1 SRKSF
6 LVQNFSIMSSYL
18 HRVFYDKSMPIFPRF
33 KRLHDLFYRPFPV
46 PKNES
51 SRINYLVNCLTPI
64 LKKVYITNIF
74 FELFIDI
81 KRIIPDLKL
90 DDIEGDSDIEKF
102 IALVCLDDYSNERKA
117 RLYDMFS
124 TNNPLATNRIYEMK
138 KNYSD
143 ARNILKLIENH
154 EQKVQWQLKRIYR
167 CRNEIVHS

>member
-1 SRKSF
+1 
-6 LVQNFSIMSSYL
+6 M
-18 HRVFYDKSMPIFPRF
+18 
-33 KRLHDLFYRPFPV
+33 
-46 PKNES
+46 
-51 SRINYLVNCLTPI
+51 
-64 LKKVYITNIF
+64 
-74 FELFIDI
+74 
-81 KRIIPDLKL
+81 KL